1 MSIYSKER
9 EKDIKERIA
18 ACRGARISELVR
30 CAKMVASEEAVRNA
44 IARRE
49 LEFILDMKKA
59 NCDD

>member
-18 ACRGARISELVR
+18 ACCGARISELVR
-30 CAKMVASEEAVRNA
+30 GAKMVASKEAVRNA

-49 LEFILDMKKA
+49 LEFIRDMKKA

>member
-9 EKDIKERIA
+9 EKHLKEIIA
-18 ACRGARISELVR
+18 ACRGARINDLVR
-30 CAKMVASEEAVRNA
+30 STKVVASEEAVRNA

-49 LEFILDMKKA
+49 MEYLRDIKRA